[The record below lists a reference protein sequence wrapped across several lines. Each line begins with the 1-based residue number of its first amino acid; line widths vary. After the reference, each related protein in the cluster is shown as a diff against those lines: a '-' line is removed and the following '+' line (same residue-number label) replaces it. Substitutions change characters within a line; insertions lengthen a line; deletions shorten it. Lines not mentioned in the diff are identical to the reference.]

1 MPIAKAALRDT
12 PPVDVIY
19 RGRSP
24 GLRVI
29 ALVRLPEA
37 RLSDMMDFHSSLTV
51 AGAAAASGYD
61 QSPHRIPS

>member
-1 MPIAKAALRDT
+1 MPIAKAAHRDT

-29 ALVRLPEA
+29 AMVRLPEA
-37 RLSDMMDFHSSLTV
+37 RLSDMDGPSLAAHSCGGSF
-51 AGAAAASGYD
+51 GFGSSQD
-61 QSPHRIPS
+61 P